1 MYPLTQFVNTFEMKT
16 LDSQVQMPEEPFLP
30 AGINNLIISGGVQSI
45 SHSLEASSSVLLS
58 PHIIT
63 DRRPLYNFMLVS

>member
-45 SHSLEASSSVLLS
+45 SHSLEASSSVLL
-58 PHIIT
+58 
-63 DRRPLYNFMLVS
+63 